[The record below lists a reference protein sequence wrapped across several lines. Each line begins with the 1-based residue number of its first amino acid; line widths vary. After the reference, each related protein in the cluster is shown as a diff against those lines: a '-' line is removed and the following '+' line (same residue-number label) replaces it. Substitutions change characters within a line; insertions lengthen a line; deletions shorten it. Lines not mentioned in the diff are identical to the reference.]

1 MSLSLCD
8 VLLLGSLGGSLW
20 IFAVKLR
27 RLIENRVEDMASV
40 YTEAVLSAFL
50 WVINLAAMLSNIT
63 MLTATLFRIT
73 TFIFTIT
80 MMFFVVEHFLY
91 AKELSAR
98 KRTRRQ
104 TR

>member
-20 IFAVKLR
+20 IFTVKLR
-27 RLIENRVEDMASV
+27 RLIENRVEDMGLV

-50 WVINLAAMLSNIT
+50 WVINLVAMLSNIT
-63 MLTATLFRIT
+63 MLTATLFKIT
-73 TFIFTIT
+73 TFTFTVI
-80 MMFFVVEHFLY
+80 MIFFVVEHFLY
-91 AKELSAR
+91 MKELTAE
-98 KRTRRQ
+98 KKKKRQ